1 MTMAIPA
8 FDYSRFGAV
17 LFDVDGTLYD
27 QKRLR
32 RFMMVELLAHCLSRP
47 SGLCDLRILSNF
59 RRQREKKFQREE
71 LCLAVAQY
79 QWTAEALNIDAER
92 VQRIVK
98 EWILDRPLQH
108 LPACRPPG
116 MLELFERLARKK
128 VKIGVFSDYPPDDK
142 LAALGLKADASA
154 CALDLSINRFKPHP
168 AGLIHICKKLD
179 ISPEQVL
186 HIGDRKDRDE
196 LAAKNCG
203 AQSIIMPASCAVKL
217 GRKNTY
223 DKLFPD

>member
-8 FDYSRFGAV
+8 FDYSRFSAV

-32 RFMMVELLAHCLSRP
+32 RLMMVELLAHCFSRP
-47 SGLCDLRILSNF
+47 SGWSDLRILSNF
-59 RRQREKKFQREE
+59 RRLREKNFQREE

-79 QWTAEALNIDAER
+79 QWTADALCIDAER
-92 VQRIVK
+92 VQRVVK
-98 EWILDRPLQH
+98 EWILDKPLKH
-108 LPACRPPG
+108 LPACRPSG
-116 MLELFERLARKK
+116 MQDLFERLSRKK
-128 VKIGVFSDYPPDDK
+128 IKIGVFSDYPPDDK
-142 LAALGLKADASA
+142 LAALGLEVDASA

-168 AGLIHICKKLD
+168 AGLIHICKKLEV
-179 ISPEQVL
+179 SPEQVL

-196 LAAKNCG
+196 IAAKNCG
-203 AQSIIMPASCAVKL
+203 AQSIIMPASRAIKL

>member
-1 MTMAIPA
+1 MTMTIPA
-8 FDYSRFGAV
+8 FEYSRFRAV

-32 RFMMVELLAHCLSRP
+32 RVMMIELLRHCLSRRGGW
-47 SGLCDLRILSNF
+47 SDLRILSNF
-59 RRQREKKFQREE
+59 RRLREKNFQREE
-71 LCLAVAQY
+71 LCLADAQY
-79 QWTAEALNIDAER
+79 QWTADALNVDVER
-92 VQRIVK
+92 VQRVVK
-98 EWILDRPLQH
+98 EWILDKPLRH
-108 LPACRPPG
+108 LPACCPSG
-116 MLELFERLARKK
+116 MQDLFERLGRKK
-128 VKIGVFSDYPPDDK
+128 IKIGVFSDYPPDDK

-168 AGLIHICKKLD
+168 AGLIHICKRLGV
-179 ISPEQVL
+179 SPEQVL

-196 LAAKNCG
+196 LAAINCG
-203 AQSIIMPASCAVKL
+203 AQSMIMPASYAIKL